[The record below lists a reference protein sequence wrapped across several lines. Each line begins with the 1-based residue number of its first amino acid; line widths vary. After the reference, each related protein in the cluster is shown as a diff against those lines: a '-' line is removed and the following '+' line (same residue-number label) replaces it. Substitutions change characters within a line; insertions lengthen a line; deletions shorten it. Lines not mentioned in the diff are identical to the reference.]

1 MENLILI
8 IFASTVVVSMIIG
21 FIIMLTNKQSSS
33 KL

>member
-21 FIIMLTNKQSSS
+21 FIIMVTNKEKNP

>member
-8 IFASTVVVSMIIG
+8 IFGVTVVVSMIIG
-21 FIIMLTNKQSSS
+21 FIIIITNKEKNA